1 MTMVKSEKPK
11 ENKKIKI
18 KKGLSPLLVIVTK
31 NKNLYQEKAEDDEY
45 MITDSLNELVKELTC
60 NTQHSIMRLDGG

>member
-1 MTMVKSEKPK
+1 M
-11 ENKKIKI
+11 
-18 KKGLSPLLVIVTK
+18 IVTK

-60 NTQHSIMRLDGG
+60 VNTQHPTIDG